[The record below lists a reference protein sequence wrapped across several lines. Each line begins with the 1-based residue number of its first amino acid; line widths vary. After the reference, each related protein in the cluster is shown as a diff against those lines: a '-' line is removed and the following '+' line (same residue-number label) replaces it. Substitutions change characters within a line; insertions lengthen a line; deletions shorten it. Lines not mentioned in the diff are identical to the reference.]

1 MEDLTKIV
9 NIGPVLAAK
18 LNDIGIHNYQELT
31 VIGSLEA
38 MLRIQEDDPDV
49 CYNMLYALEGA
60 IRGIRWHTLPKKE
73 REALKSELDEVKGW

>member
-18 LNDIGIHNYQELT
+18 LNDIGIHNHQELAD
-31 VIGSLEA
+31 IGSLEA
-38 MLRIQEDDPDV
+38 MLRIREDDPDV

-73 REALKSELDEVKGW
+73 REALKSELDEAKDW